1 MTVWLSIYRNKK
13 MKKILYSIAFLGLI
27 ISCTQT
33 KTTIEITDT
42 TVITQID
49 TVATDP
55 TISKIMYVE
64 DVLECVDLQ
73 GLETRYGVNN
83 IIKKATIE
91 TGEGSFETT
100 KLFGNTDKEVQ
111 IYWQDG
117 KEYKQIQD
125 VVVKGRLDENA
136 KLKNNSPWISKLG
149 LRLGMKMSEVIALN
163 GKTFTI
169 TGIGWDLGGNVVS
182 WEGGKLANK
191 NANVRFN
198 DYSDNMGGLKET
210 DYNTIIGDREFDT
223 KHPAIQKLNPTVDE
237 FSVYKTFEITPEL
250 GQKMTKEVE
259 KKQIKR

>member
-1 MTVWLSIYRNKK
+1 
-13 MKKILYSIAFLGLI
+13 MKKILYPSVFLVLI
-27 ISCTQT
+27 TSCTQT

-42 TVITQID
+42 TIVTKID
-49 TVATDP
+49 TVVTDSS
-55 TISKIMYVE
+55 ISRTMYLE

-73 GLETRYGVNN
+73 GLEKKYGAKN
-83 IIKKATIE
+83 IVKKDSIQ
-91 TGEGSFETT
+91 TGEGTFETT
-100 KLFGNTDKEVQ
+100 KLFGNTDKEVD

-117 KEYKQIQD
+117 HEFKQIQD
-125 VVVKGRLDENA
+125 VVVRGNLDENA
-136 KLKNNSPWISKLG
+136 KLKKNSPWVSKLG

-191 NANVRFN
+191 NVNIRFN
-198 DYSDNMGGLKET
+198 DYSDNMGGLTEKE
-210 DYNTIIGDREFDT
+210 YGSISGDREFDT

>member
-1 MTVWLSIYRNKK
+1 
-13 MKKILYSIAFLGLI
+13 MKNTLYSIVFLGLI
-27 ISCTQT
+27 SSCTQT
-33 KTTIEITDT
+33 KTSIETTDT
-42 TVITQID
+42 TIVTKID
-49 TVATDP
+49 TVATDSSV
-55 TISKIMYVE
+55 SKVMYVE

-73 GLETRYGVNN
+73 GLEKKYGANN
-83 IIKKATIE
+83 IIKKATFE

-100 KLFGNTDKEVQ
+100 KLFSDTDKEVH

-117 KEYKQIQD
+117 KEFKQIQD
-125 VVVKGRLDENA
+125 VVVKGKLDENA
-136 KLKNNSPWISKLG
+136 KLKKNSPWVSKLG
-149 LRLGMKMSEVIALN
+149 LRLGMRMSEVIALN

-198 DYSDNMGGLKET
+198 DYTDDMGGLKEA

-237 FSVYKTFEITPEL
+237 FSIYKTFEITPEL

>member
-1 MTVWLSIYRNKK
+1 
-13 MKKILYSIAFLGLI
+13 MKKTIYYLMFLALI
-27 ISCTQT
+27 TSCSQT
-33 KTTIEITDT
+33 KTTLETTDT
-42 TVITQID
+42 LIKVKID
-49 TVATDP
+49 TVATDSSV
-55 TISKIMYVE
+55 SKVLYLE

-73 GLETRYGVNN
+73 GLEKKYGANN
-83 IIKKATIE
+83 IVKKDSIE
-91 TGEGSFETT
+91 TGEGTFETT
-100 KLFGNTDKEVQ
+100 KLFRNTDKEVN

-117 KEYKQIQD
+117 HKFEQIQD
-125 VVVKGRLDENA
+125 VVVKGKLDENA
-136 KLKNNSPWISKLG
+136 KLKNNSPWVSKLG
-149 LRLGMKMSEVIALN
+149 LRIGMKMSEVIALN

-191 NANVRFN
+191 NVNIRFN
-198 DYSDNMGGLKET
+198 DYSDNMGGLTEKE
-210 DYNTIIGDREFDT
+210 YSSISGDREFDT

>member
-1 MTVWLSIYRNKK
+1 MR
-13 MKKILYSIAFLGLI
+13 KITYFIAFLGLI
-27 ISCTQT
+27 TSCTQT
-33 KTTIEITDT
+33 KTTIETTDT
-42 TVITQID
+42 TLITQID
-49 TVATDP
+49 TVATD
-55 TISKIMYVE
+55 ISVSKVMYLE

-73 GLETRYGVNN
+73 GLEKKYGAKN
-83 IIKKATIE
+83 IVKKDSIQ
-91 TGEGSFETT
+91 TGEGTFETT
-100 KLFGNTDKEVQ
+100 KLFGNTNKEVQ

-117 KEYKQIQD
+117 KEFKQIQD
-125 VVVKGRLDENA
+125 VVVKGQLNENA
-136 KLKNNSPWISKLG
+136 KMKNNSPWVSKVG
-149 LRLGMKMSEVIALN
+149 LRLGMKMSEVISLN

-198 DYSDNMGGLKET
+198 DYSDNMGGLTEEE
-210 DYNTIIGDREFDT
+210 YSSISGDREFDT

-237 FSVYKTFEITPEL
+237 FSVYKTFAITPEL

>member
-1 MTVWLSIYRNKK
+1 MKLITSLLFLSFY
-13 MKKILYSIAFLGLI
+13 ILG
-27 ISCTQT
+27 CTQT
-33 KTTIEITDT
+33 KTTIETTDT
-42 TVITQID
+42 TITTKID
-49 TVATDP
+49 TIKTDSSV
-55 TISKIMYVE
+55 SKTMYLE
-64 DVLECVDLQ
+64 DVLDCVDLES
-73 GLETRYGVNN
+73 LEKKYGAIN
-83 IIKKATIE
+83 IIKKATFE

-100 KLFGNTDKEVQ
+100 KLFADTDKEVH

-117 KEYKQIQD
+117 KEFKQIQD

-136 KLKNNSPWISKLG
+136 KLKNTSPWVSKLG

-198 DYSDNMGGLKET
+198 DYSDNMGGLKEAE
-210 DYNTIIGDREFDT
+210 YNTIIGDREFDT
-223 KHPAIQKLNPTVDE
+223 KHPAIQKLDPTVDE

>member
-1 MTVWLSIYRNKK
+1 
-13 MKKILYSIAFLGLI
+13 MKNLAVIVFISFCILG
-27 ISCTQT
+27 CTQT
-33 KTTIEITDT
+33 KTTIETSDT
-42 TVITQID
+42 TIITKID
-49 TVATDP
+49 TVATD
-55 TISKIMYVE
+55 TVVSKVMYVE

-73 GLETRYGVNN
+73 GLEKKYGANN

-100 KLFGNTDKEVQ
+100 KLFGDTEKEVQ

-125 VVVKGRLDENA
+125 VVVKGKLDENA
-136 KLKNNSPWISKLG
+136 KLKNNSPWVSKLG

-198 DYSDNMGGLKET
+198 DYSENMGGLKEAE
-210 DYNTIIGDREFDT
+210 YNTIIGDREFDT
-223 KHPAIQKLNPTVDE
+223 NHPAIQKLNPTVDE
-237 FSVYKTFEITPEL
+237 FSVYKTFEITPAL
-250 GQKMTKEVE
+250 GQKMMKEVE

>member
-100 KLFGNTDKEVQ
+100 KLFGNTDKKFKF
-111 IYWQDG
+111 IG
-117 KEYKQIQD
+117 KM
-125 VVVKGRLDENA
+125 A
-136 KLKNNSPWISKLG
+136 KNISKF
-149 LRLGMKMSEVIALN
+149 KML
-163 GKTFTI
+163 
-169 TGIGWDLGGNVVS
+169 W
-182 WEGGKLANK
+182 
-191 NANVRFN
+191 
-198 DYSDNMGGLKET
+198 
-210 DYNTIIGDREFDT
+210 
-223 KHPAIQKLNPTVDE
+223 
-237 FSVYKTFEITPEL
+237 
-250 GQKMTKEVE
+250 
-259 KKQIKR
+259 

>member
-1 MTVWLSIYRNKK
+1 
-13 MKKILYSIAFLGLI
+13 MKKIVCPFAFLVLI

-33 KTTIEITDT
+33 KTTIETSDT
-42 TVITQID
+42 TIITKID
-49 TVATDP
+49 TVAIDTVV
-55 TISKIMYVE
+55 SKVMYVE

-73 GLETRYGVNN
+73 GLEKKYGANN

-100 KLFGNTDKEVQ
+100 KLFGDTEKEVQ

-136 KLKNNSPWISKLG
+136 KLKNNSPWVSKLG

-191 NANVRFN
+191 NVNIRFN
-198 DYSDNMGGLKET
+198 DYSDNMGGLTEKE
-210 DYNTIIGDREFDT
+210 YGSISGDREFDT

>member
-1 MTVWLSIYRNKK
+1 MR
-13 MKKILYSIAFLGLI
+13 KITYLIAFLGLI
-27 ISCTQT
+27 TSCTQT
-33 KTTIEITDT
+33 KTTIETTDT
-42 TVITQID
+42 TLITQID
-49 TVATDP
+49 AVATD
-55 TISKIMYVE
+55 ISVSKVMYLE

-73 GLETRYGVNN
+73 GLEKKYGAKN
-83 IIKKATIE
+83 IVKKDSIQ
-91 TGEGSFETT
+91 TGEGTFETT
-100 KLFGNTDKEVQ
+100 KLFGNTNKEVQ

-117 KEYKQIQD
+117 KEFKQIQD
-125 VVVKGRLDENA
+125 VVVKGQLNENA
-136 KLKNNSPWISKLG
+136 KMKNNSPWVSKVG
-149 LRLGMKMSEVIALN
+149 LRLGMKMSEVISLN

-198 DYSDNMGGLKET
+198 DYSDNMGGLTEEE
-210 DYNTIIGDREFDT
+210 YSSISGDREFDT

-237 FSVYKTFEITPEL
+237 FSVYKTFAITPEL

>member
-1 MTVWLSIYRNKK
+1 MTIKN
-13 MKKILYSIAFLGLI
+13 MKRILYSLIFLLSVLG
-27 ISCTQT
+27 CTQT
-33 KTTIEITDT
+33 KTTIETTDT
-42 TVITQID
+42 TIITKID
-49 TVATDP
+49 TIATDAS
-55 TISKIMYVE
+55 IKKVMFIE
-64 DVLECVDLQ
+64 EVLACINLE
-73 GLETRYGVNN
+73 GLEKKYGADK
-83 IIKKATIE
+83 IIKKATFE

-100 KLFGNTDKEVQ
+100 KLFADTDKEVH

-117 KEYKQIQD
+117 KEFKQIQD

-136 KLKNNSPWISKLG
+136 KLKTTSPWVSKLG
-149 LRLGMKMSEVIALN
+149 LRLGMRMSEVIALN

-191 NANVRFN
+191 NVNIRFN
-198 DYSDNMGGLKET
+198 DYSDNMGGLKEAE
-210 DYNTIIGDREFDT
+210 YNTIIGDREFDT

>member
-1 MTVWLSIYRNKK
+1 
-13 MKKILYSIAFLGLI
+13 MKKILFPIAFLGLI
-27 ISCTQT
+27 TSCTQT
-33 KTTIEITDT
+33 KTTIETTDT
-42 TVITQID
+42 TIVTKID
-49 TVATDP
+49 TVATDIS
-55 TISKIMYVE
+55 ISKVMYIE
-64 DVLECVDLQ
+64 DILECIDLQ
-73 GLETRYGVNN
+73 GLEKKYGAKN
-83 IIKKATIE
+83 ISKIDSIE
-91 TGEGSFETT
+91 SGEGTFETT
-100 KLFGNTDKEVQ
+100 KLYKNTDKEVH

-117 KEYKQIQD
+117 HKFKQIQD

-136 KLKNNSPWISKLG
+136 KLQNNSPWVSKLG

-198 DYSDNMGGLKET
+198 DYSDNMGGLKEAE
-210 DYNTIIGDREFDT
+210 YNSIIGDREFDT
-223 KHPAIQKLNPTVDE
+223 KHPAIQKLNPIVDE

>member
-1 MTVWLSIYRNKK
+1 
-13 MKKILYSIAFLGLI
+13 MKKTIYHLAFLALAT
-27 ISCTQT
+27 SCSQT
-33 KTTIEITDT
+33 KTTIETTDT
-42 TVITQID
+42 LIKAQID
-49 TVATDP
+49 TIATD
-55 TISKIMYVE
+55 TSISKVMYIE

-73 GLETRYGVNN
+73 GLEKKYGAKN
-83 IIKKATIE
+83 IVKIDSIE
-91 TGEGSFETT
+91 SGEGTFETT
-100 KLFGNTDKEVQ
+100 KLFGNTDKEVD

-117 KEYKQIQD
+117 HKFKQIQD
-125 VVVKGRLDENA
+125 AVVRGRLDENA
-136 KLKNNSPWISKLG
+136 KLKKNSPWVSKLG
-149 LRLGMKMSEVIALN
+149 LRIGMKMSEVIALN

-191 NANVRFN
+191 NVNIRFN
-198 DYSDNMGGLKET
+198 DYSDNMGGLKEAE
-210 DYNTIIGDREFDT
+210 YNTIIGDREFDT

>member
-1 MTVWLSIYRNKK
+1 MKNTLFYITFLS
-13 MKKILYSIAFLGLI
+13 LI
-27 ISCTQT
+27 TSCNQT
-33 KTTIEITDT
+33 KTTIETTDT
-42 TVITQID
+42 TIVTKID
-49 TVATDP
+49 TVATDSS
-55 TISKIMYVE
+55 ISEVMYVE
-64 DVLECVDLQ
+64 DILECVDLQ
-73 GLETRYGVNN
+73 GLEKKYGANS
-83 IIKKATIE
+83 IIKKAIVE

-100 KLFGNTDKEVQ
+100 KLFADTDKEVH

-117 KEYKQIQD
+117 KEFKQIQD
-125 VVVKGRLDENA
+125 VVVKGKLDENA
-136 KLKNNSPWISKLG
+136 KLKNTTPWVSKRG
-149 LRLGMKMSEVIALN
+149 VQLGMRMSEVVALN

-191 NANVRFN
+191 NVNVRFN
-198 DYSDNMGGLKET
+198 DYSDNMGGLKEA
-210 DYNTIIGDREFDT
+210 DYNTIVGDREFDT

>member
-1 MTVWLSIYRNKK
+1 MVQKN
-13 MKKILYSIAFLGLI
+13 
-27 ISCTQT
+27 
-33 KTTIEITDT
+33 
-42 TVITQID
+42 
-49 TVATDP
+49 
-55 TISKIMYVE
+55 ISKIDSVE
-64 DVLECVDLQ
+64 S
-73 GLETRYGVNN
+73 
-83 IIKKATIE
+83 
-91 TGEGSFETT
+91 GEGTFETT
-100 KLFGNTDKEVQ
+100 KLFRNTDKEVH

-117 KEYKQIQD
+117 HKFKQIQD

-136 KLKNNSPWISKLG
+136 KLRNNSPWVSKLG

-198 DYSDNMGGLKET
+198 DYSDNMGGLKEAE
-210 DYNTIIGDREFDT
+210 YNSIIGDREFDT
-223 KHPAIQKLNPTVDE
+223 KHPAIQKLNPIVDE

>member
-1 MTVWLSIYRNKK
+1 
-13 MKKILYSIAFLGLI
+13 MKRIFYFIAIISLGT
-27 ISCTQT
+27 SCTQT
-33 KTTIEITDT
+33 KTTIETTDT
-42 TVITQID
+42 IIKTKID
-49 TVATDP
+49 TIATDSS
-55 TISKIMYVE
+55 ISKVMYIE
-64 DVLECVDLQ
+64 DILECTDLQ
-73 GLETRYGVNN
+73 GLENRYGTNN

-100 KLFGNTDKEVQ
+100 KLFADTDKEVQ

-125 VVVKGRLDENA
+125 VVIKGRLDENA
-136 KLKNNSPWISKLG
+136 KLKNTSPWVSKLG
-149 LRLGMKMSEVIALN
+149 LRLGLKMSEVIALN

-198 DYSDNMGGLKET
+198 DYSDNMGGLKE
-210 DYNTIIGDREFDT
+210 DEYNTIIGDREFDT

-250 GQKMTKEVE
+250 GQKMTREVE

>member
-1 MTVWLSIYRNKK
+1 MNRIFYFIVIIS
-13 MKKILYSIAFLGLI
+13 LGT
-27 ISCTQT
+27 SCTQT
-33 KTTIEITDT
+33 KTTVEITDT
-42 TVITQID
+42 IIKTKIATIAADSTSSTVI
-49 TVATDP
+49 
-55 TISKIMYVE
+55 YVE
-64 DVLECVDLQ
+64 DVLACKDLA
-73 GLETRYGVNN
+73 GLEEKYGIEN

-100 KLFGNTDKEVQ
+100 KLFGETDKEVQ
-111 IYWQDG
+111 LYWQDG

-125 VVVKGRLDENA
+125 VVIKGRLDENA
-136 KLKNNSPWISKLG
+136 KLKNTSPWISKLG

-198 DYSDNMGGLKET
+198 DYSDNMGGLKE
-210 DYNTIIGDREFDT
+210 DEYNAISGDREFDT
-223 KHPAIQKLNPTVDE
+223 KHPAIQKLNPIVDE
-237 FSVYKTFEITPEL
+237 FSVYKTFKITPEL

-259 KKQIKR
+259 KKQIER

>member
-1 MTVWLSIYRNKK
+1 
-13 MKKILYSIAFLGLI
+13 MKKILYSIACLGLLT
-27 ISCTQT
+27 SCTQT
-33 KTTIEITDT
+33 KTTIETTDT
-42 TVITQID
+42 IIKTKID
-49 TVATDP
+49 TVVVDSTV
-55 TISKIMYVE
+55 SKVMYIE
-64 DVLECVDLQ
+64 DVLECVDLK
-73 GLETRYGVNN
+73 GLEKKYGANN
-83 IIKKATIE
+83 IIKKAIIE

-100 KLFGNTDKEVQ
+100 KLFADTDKEVH

-117 KEYKQIQD
+117 KEYIQIQD

-136 KLKNNSPWISKLG
+136 KLKNNSQWISKLG

-198 DYSDNMGGLKET
+198 DYSDNMGGLTEKE
-210 DYNTIIGDREFDT
+210 YSSISGDREFDT

-250 GQKMTKEVE
+250 GQKMTKEIE